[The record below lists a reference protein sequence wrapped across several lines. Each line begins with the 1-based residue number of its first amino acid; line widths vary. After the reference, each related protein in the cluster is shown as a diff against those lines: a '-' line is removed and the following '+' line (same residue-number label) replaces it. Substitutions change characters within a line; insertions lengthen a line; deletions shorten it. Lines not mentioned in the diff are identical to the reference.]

1 MESIG
6 SHFHFGE
13 IVMCSFSEFYYRSPD
28 GAKVLILILPWL
40 ALVASVWLWTRR
52 RPVVHIVPMTE
63 AQLRAVARDV
73 AMLLRGNC
81 GTIKETDDTNCRQR
95 LNPPKGREEED

>member
-52 RPVVHIVPMTE
+52 RPVVHIVSMTDV
-63 AQLRAVARDV
+63 QLRIVGREA
-73 AMLLRGNC
+73 AMLLRRGNC
-81 GTIKETDDTNCRQR
+81 GTIEEPDDTNCPQR
-95 LNPPKGREEED
+95 LNPPNRKED